1 MFVIKL
7 CARINIF
14 RNIREKHGKEVIK
27 HIRSLKDNKSRLMK
41 IEADI
46 SFNKACKAKQLIP
59 MFAKVKLSIKSVNRK
74 LQYKMAKLVIQ
85 TELKDKHRW
94 KSKLKNMIRRLTF
107 DLKRKVIFTLFNAI
121 IYQLNIAIKI
131 RSKATRLRHEKNLKH
146 LRKAQNS
153 TMKDNVNLE
162 FIKYTVHNYSSYILS
177 DQ

>member
-1 MFVIKL
+1 
-7 CARINIF
+7 
-14 RNIREKHGKEVIK
+14 
-27 HIRSLKDNKSRLMK
+27 MK

-85 TELKDKHRW
+85 TELKDKHRL

-131 RSKATRLRHEKNLKH
+131 RSKATSLRHEKNLKH
-146 LRKAQNS
+146 LCKAQNS
-153 TMKDNVNLE
+153 TMKDNNNLE

>member
-1 MFVIKL
+1 MVKL
-7 CARINIF
+7 RARINIF
-14 RNIREKHGKEVIK
+14 RSIRGKHRKEVIK
-27 HIRSLKDNKSRLMK
+27 HIRSLEDNKSRLMK

-46 SFNKACKAKQLIP
+46 SFIKACKTKQLIP
-59 MFAKVKLSIKSVNRK
+59 IFVKVKLSIKSVNRK
-74 LQYKMAKLVIQ
+74 LQYKMVKLVTQ
-85 TELKDKHRW
+85 TELKDKHCS
-94 KSKLKNMIRRLTF
+94 KSKLKTMIRRLTF